1 MTAQQW
7 EGISLPLTKMDR
19 QIAYGMEIYNGYS
32 GFFFLIYSLFVKLYM
47 YLSMGPLFIALPS
60 SSSPFCI
67 FHDGKIKE

>member
-32 GFFFLIYSLFVKLYM
+32 VFFFLSTACLLNFTCIYQWVLYSLLYRHHHHRFVYFTTAK
-47 YLSMGPLFIALPS
+47 
-60 SSSPFCI
+60 
-67 FHDGKIKE
+67 